1 MAGPSSKGGERK
13 VMDSEKW
20 GVGAGDVDRSHKALW
35 VNVRIQGFAQNKKIK
50 LRQRSIMEF
59 GI

>member
-1 MAGPSSKGGERK
+1 MGCGGR
-13 VMDSEKW
+13 
-20 GVGAGDVDRSHKALW
+20 VGAGDVHRSHRALRA
-35 VNVRIQGFAQNKKIK
+35 NVRIWGFSQNKKIK